1 MLACSSERRLRT
13 GAGAPVCD
21 LSRSWCVSCIR
32 APPPCSPLGCWTGVE
47 RRAERLGTRAGM
59 PWTHATFAGPGGF
72 DQLSGLLDEKG
83 KIGWRGP
90 AHSGFVTLAKT
101 YGSSAVD
108 SAALLAV
115 AEG

>member
-1 MLACSSERRLRT
+1 M
-13 GAGAPVCD
+13 
-21 LSRSWCVSCIR
+21 
-32 APPPCSPLGCWTGVE
+32 E